1 MTTRHV
7 ADITDPVTGETST
20 LSAGSEQELEQ
31 LVAAHLEQHYP
42 TPQDED
48 DPEPAGMGSLG
59 EADQP
64 GKAGSLVGGG
74 R

>member
-20 LSAGSEQELEQ
+20 LSAGSEQELDQ

-42 TPQDED
+42 TRPDE
-48 DPEPAGMGSLG
+48 DPEPAGMGV
-59 EADQP
+59 P
-64 GKAGSLVGGG
+64 NGG
-74 R
+74 